1 MSNSLQPHGLQHIR
15 LPCPPL
21 SPGVCSLMSIESVM
35 PSNHLI
41 LCCPFL
47 LLPSIFPNIRVFY
60 NESALQ
66 FKWPKYWSFSFS
78 ISPSVNIQDWF
89 PLGWLDHLAAQ
100 GTLKSILQ
108 HHSSKA
114 SVFQCST
121 NSPPIPFLWITSSR
135 QTPLLIM
142 GPRHRA
148 YLFLSS
154 RLQFPASP
162 QNYSSKS
169 VSFSCGNRGAP
180 HRLDTTKP
188 ASTAPP
194 PVRPC
199 IALHAVWSLP
209 LPGCE
214 FM

>member
-1 MSNSLQPHGLQHIR
+1 MPGLCSLDQNETAFWHSVAALCCDVRPKIKAPYVV
-15 LPCPPL
+15 LPWYLIKLGGFCVVVVVQLL
-21 SPGVCSLMSIESVM
+21 SCVWLFAVPQTAACQALLSVSISWSLLRLMSIKSVI

-41 LCCPFL
+41 LCHPFL

-100 GTLKSILQ
+100 GTLKSLLQ
-108 HHSSKA
+108 DHSSKA

-148 YLFLSS
+148 
-154 RLQFPASP
+154 
-162 QNYSSKS
+162 
-169 VSFSCGNRGAP
+169 
-180 HRLDTTKP
+180 
-188 ASTAPP
+188 
-194 PVRPC
+194 
-199 IALHAVWSLP
+199 
-209 LPGCE
+209 
-214 FM
+214 

>member
-1 MSNSLQPHGLQHIR
+1 MPGLCSLDQNETAFWHSVAALCCDVRPKIKAPYVV
-15 LPCPPL
+15 LPWYLVKLGGFCVVVVVQLL
-21 SPGVCSLMSIESVM
+21 SCVWLFAVPQTAACQALLSVSISWSLLRLMSIKSVI

-41 LCCPFL
+41 LCHPFL

-100 GTLKSILQ
+100 GTLKSLLQ
-108 HHSSKA
+108 DHSSKA

-148 YLFLSS
+148 
-154 RLQFPASP
+154 
-162 QNYSSKS
+162 
-169 VSFSCGNRGAP
+169 
-180 HRLDTTKP
+180 
-188 ASTAPP
+188 
-194 PVRPC
+194 
-199 IALHAVWSLP
+199 
-209 LPGCE
+209 
-214 FM
+214 